1 MVAQPCPPSPSIAV
15 VFDSAGTLL
24 RTYRVVK
31 NIPTGELLPDV
42 ETTAITAASDDRAL
56 LVLNVR
62 SRDVMKGPPG
72 LLLSEYLGSHQVSFG
87 VSCSNRIFPHG
98 ELADLLYGDR
108 VARVSDLQECIREV
122 WERCRLEALVVID
135 SGVIVNLAPA
145 PGTIEFTVTS
155 GGRPFSGAVE
165 TIEELHRMGVATY
178 IASGDRASKLERIAD
193 HLGIPR
199 DHVHGV
205 ATPTIKARIV
215 EDLQEQHCTV
225 VMVGDGINDL
235 PALGQADVSVLTLQ
249 QPGEKSESLYRA
261 SDHVVPRVMDVVTIV
276 RDLSVGI
283 GRSRP
288 PGGI

>member
-1 MVAQPCPPSPSIAV
+1 MVAQARSPSIAV

-24 RTYRVVK
+24 RTFRVVK
-31 NIPTGELLPDV
+31 NIPARELLLDV

-62 SRDVMKGPPG
+62 SRDVMKGPPD
-72 LLLSEYLGSHQVSFG
+72 LLLSEFLGTHQVSFG
-87 VSCSNRIFPHG
+87 VSCANRVFTRG

-108 VARVSDLQECIREV
+108 GARVADLQECIREV

-135 SGVIVNLAPA
+135 SGVIVNFSL
-145 PGTIEFTVTS
+145 GIIEFTVTS
-155 GGRPFSGAVE
+155 GGRPFAGAVE
-165 TIEELHRMGVATY
+165 AIEELHRMGVATY

-205 ATPTIKARIV
+205 ATPSIKARIV
-215 EDLQEQHCTV
+215 EDLREQHRLV

-235 PALGQADVSVLTLQ
+235 PAFERADVAILTLQ
-249 QPGEKSESLYRA
+249 QPGEKPEILSGA
-261 SDHVVPRVMDVVTIV
+261 ADHVVPRVRDVVTIV
-276 RDLSVGI
+276 RDLT
-283 GRSRP
+283 RRN
-288 PGGI
+288 

>member
-1 MVAQPCPPSPSIAV
+1 MVAQGPSSPRIAV

-31 NIPTGELLPDV
+31 DIPAREIRGGV

-62 SRDVMKGPPG
+62 SRDVMKGPPD
-72 LLLSEYLGSHQVSFG
+72 LLLSEYLGTSQVSFG
-87 VSCSNRIFPHG
+87 VSCANRVYTHG

-108 VARVSDLQECIREV
+108 GARVADLQECIREV
-122 WERCRLEALVVID
+122 WGRCRREALVVID
-135 SGVIVNLAPA
+135 SGVIVNVALRI
-145 PGTIEFTVTS
+145 IEFTVTS
-155 GGRPFSGAVE
+155 GGRPFAGAVE
-165 TIEELHRMGVATY
+165 TIEELHRMGVATF

-199 DHVHGV
+199 DHVYGV

-215 EDLQEQHCTV
+215 EDLREQHDLV

-235 PALGQADVSVLTLQ
+235 PAFGKADVSILTLQ
-249 QPGEKSESLYRA
+249 QPGGKPEALYRA
-261 SDHVVPRVMDVVTIV
+261 AGHVVPRVRDVVTIV
-276 RDLSVGI
+276 RDLAVGT
-283 GRSRP
+283 GHRP
-288 PGGI
+288 AQRPI

>member
-1 MVAQPCPPSPSIAV
+1 MVAQPGTPSIAV

-31 NIPTGELLPDV
+31 DIPSGELLTDV

-62 SRDVMKGPPG
+62 SREIMKGPPD

-87 VSCSNRIFPHG
+87 VSCSNRVFTHR

-108 VARVSDLQECIREV
+108 VARVVDLQECIREV
-122 WERCRLEALVVID
+122 WARCRLEALLVID
-135 SGVIVNLAPA
+135 SGVIVNFS
-145 PGTIEFTVTS
+145 PGIIEFTVTS

-165 TIEELHRMGVATY
+165 TIEELHGMGVATF

-199 DHVHGV
+199 DHVYGV
-205 ATPTIKARIV
+205 ATPSIKARIV
-215 EDLQEQHCTV
+215 EDLKERHRLV

-235 PALGQADVSVLTLQ
+235 PALEKADVAILTLQ
-249 QPGEKSESLYRA
+249 QPGEKPESLYRA
-261 SDHVVPRVMDVVTIV
+261 SDHVVPRVRDVVTIV
-276 RDLSVGI
+276 RDLA
-283 GRSRP
+283 RLE
-288 PGGI
+288 

>member
-1 MVAQPCPPSPSIAV
+1 MVAQAHPPRIAV

-31 NIPTGELLPDV
+31 NIPEQGVFTDV

-62 SRDVMKGPPG
+62 SREVMKVPPD
-72 LLLSEYLGSHQVSFG
+72 LLLSEYLGTSQVSFG
-87 VSCSNRIFPHG
+87 VSCANRVFTH
-98 ELADLLYGDR
+98 EEAAEVLYGDR
-108 VARVSDLQECIREV
+108 GARVSDLQECIREV
-122 WERCRLEALVVID
+122 WERCRREALLVID
-135 SGVIVNLAPA
+135 SGVILNFS
-145 PGTIEFTVTS
+145 PGIIEFTVTS

-165 TIEELHRMGVATY
+165 TVEELQRMGVAAY

-199 DHVHGV
+199 DHVYGV

-215 EDLQEQHCTV
+215 EDLKEQYDLV

-235 PALGQADVSVLTLQ
+235 PAFGKADVSILTLQ
-249 QPGEKSESLYRA
+249 QPGEKPEELYRA
-261 SDHVVPRVMDVVTIV
+261 SDHVVPRVRDVVTIV
-276 RDLSVGI
+276 RDLVR
-283 GRSRP
+283 RS
-288 PGGI
+288 

>member
-1 MVAQPCPPSPSIAV
+1 V

-31 NIPTGELLPDV
+31 NIPGQEILADV
-42 ETTAITAASDDRAL
+42 ETTALTAASDDRAL

-62 SRDVMKGPPG
+62 SRDVMKAPAA
-72 LLLSEYLGSHQVSFG
+72 LLLSEYLGTHQVSFG
-87 VSCSNRIFPHG
+87 ISCANRVFTRG
-98 ELADLLYGDR
+98 EIADLLYADQA
-108 VARVSDLQECIREV
+108 ARVSDLQECIREV

-135 SGVIVNLAPA
+135 SGVIVNFSLRV
-145 PGTIEFTVTS
+145 IEFTVTS
-155 GGRPFSGAVE
+155 GGRPFAGAVE
-165 TIEELHRMGVATY
+165 TIEELHRMGIATY

-215 EDLQEQHCTV
+215 EDLQEQHCLV

-235 PALGQADVSVLTLQ
+235 PALEKADVAVLTLE
-249 QPGEKSESLYRA
+249 QPGEKPDVLYRA
-261 SDHVVPRVMDVVTIV
+261 ADHVVPRVRDVVTIV
-276 RDLSVGI
+276 RDLA
-283 GRSRP
+283 RRN
-288 PGGI
+288 